1 MATIKS
7 FEDLEIW
14 KEGIEIAA
22 DDYDICKKGE
32 LSKDFGLRDQVRR
45 SAVSI
50 PANIA
55 EWFEYDNQKDFKRF
69 LTYSKGSGGELRSHL
84 TVLQKV
90 GYISEEVSIAM
101 QMRLKVQARKTSK
114 LIKYLNEPQRKT

>member
-22 DDYDICKKGE
+22 DIYDICRKGE
-32 LSKDFGLRDQVRR
+32 LAKDFGLRDQVRR

-50 PANIA
+50 AANIA
-55 EWFEYDNQKDFKRF
+55 EGFEYDNRKDFKRF

-84 TVLQKV
+84 AVLQK
-90 GYISEEVSIAM
+90 
-101 QMRLKVQARKTSK
+101 
-114 LIKYLNEPQRKT
+114 